1 MSSREPLWYC
11 HEVLAAL
18 CHHSLLIP
26 PQCNAEMRP
35 LMVPDPVCASCHGTF
50 VEKMENPTDDP
61 REFHRQGVP
70 DPGGEDFPLGL
81 ETFLFALQGLAD
93 RGAAEARTP
102 TRAPEHRSTSP
113 RVTRTF
119 EFRSGS
125 GPTRSVRLGGPLGP
139 HPLGGEDPDQ
149 PTMADFLQRRPGE
162 GAVPGITGPIMARYL
177 MALLGREH
185 LTEMFARGMAD
196 GPQSGRMGDYVFN
209 QEALDQIITQL
220 MENSNSSRPVPAT
233 EEIIENLPREV
244 LELGSP
250 MLEKDC
256 AVCKD
261 QFKLETED
269 PDEQIIVT
277 LPCKHPF
284 HEPCILPWLKS
295 SGTCPVCRH
304 ALVPQP
310 EHHGPPPA
318 GPSAGPNTRR
328 GPPSPVAPGPSGAL
342 LQSLFGYMGNGSHP
356 SGSGGQS
363 GPGGTSRPRSSSDT
377 TGQSSNHVPGGWDD
391 ELD

>member
-1 MSSREPLWYC
+1 MSENRSREPLWYC
-11 HEVLAAL
+11 HE
-18 CHHSLLIP
+18 
-26 PQCNAEMRP
+26 CNAEMRP

-61 REFHRQGVP
+61 REFHRQGP
-70 DPGGEDFPLGL
+70 DGSGDEMPLGL
-81 ETFLFALQGLAD
+81 ETFLLALQSMGPD
-93 RGAAEARTP
+93 RGAAGPPRGS
-102 TRAPEHRSTSP
+102 TRSPDQLSSGP

-119 EFRSGS
+119 ELRTSTGG
-125 GPTRSVRLGGPLGP
+125 GPTRTIRIGTPLASNPLGT
-139 HPLGGEDPDQ
+139 EDPDQ
-149 PTMADFLQRRPGE
+149 PTMADFMQRRTGE
-162 GAVPGITGPIMARYL
+162 GGAGGITGPLMAQYL

-185 LTEMFARGMAD
+185 LTDMFARGMSD
-196 GPQSGRMGDYVFN
+196 GPQPGRMGDYVFN

-220 MENSNSSRPVPAT
+220 METSNSSRPVPAT
-233 EEIIENLPREV
+233 DEIIENLPREV
-244 LELGSP
+244 LEVGSET
-250 MLEKDC
+250 LEKDC

-261 QFKLETED
+261 QFRLDTED
-269 PDEQIIVT
+269 PDEQIVVT

-318 GPSAGPNTRR
+318 GDSDGPRR
-328 GPPSPVAPGPSGAL
+328 RAPTASPGPGTGGAL
-342 LQSLFGYMGNGSHP
+342 LQSLFGYMGSGNPPSGGSGP
-356 SGSGGQS
+356 SGSGA
-363 GPGGTSRPRSSSDT
+363 PGTTRRRSNSDT
-377 TGQSSNHVPGGWDD
+377 TGQSSNHVPGGWEE

>member
-11 HEVLAAL
+11 HE
-18 CHHSLLIP
+18 
-26 PQCNAEMRP
+26 CNAEMRP
-35 LMVPDPVCASCHGTF
+35 LMF

-61 REFHRQGVP
+61 REFHRQGAP
-70 DPGGEDFPLGL
+70 DPGGEDLPLGL
-81 ETFLFALQGLAD
+81 ETFLFALQGMAE
-93 RGAAEARTP
+93 RGAAETRTP
-102 TRAPEHRSTSP
+102 TRAPEQRFNGP

-125 GPTRSVRLGGPLGP
+125 GPTRSVRLGSPLGP
-139 HPLGGEDPDQ
+139 NPLGGENPDQ
-149 PTMADFLQRRPGE
+149 PTMADFMQRRPDG
-162 GAVPGITGPIMARYL
+162 GAPGITGPIMARYL

-185 LTEMFARGMAD
+185 LTEMFARGMTD

-220 MENSNSSRPVPAT
+220 METSNSGRPVPAT
-233 EEIIENLPREV
+233 DEIVEQLPREV

-250 MLEKDC
+250 TLEKDC

-261 QFKLETED
+261 QFKLDTED
-269 PDEQIIVT
+269 PDEQIVVT

-310 EHHGPPPA
+310 EHHAPPPA
-318 GPSAGPNTRR
+318 GTS
-328 GPPSPVAPGPSGAL
+328 SGARPRGTS
-342 LQSLFGYMGNGSHP
+342 SLFGYMGNGNPP
-356 SGSGGQS
+356 SGSS
-363 GPGGTSRPRSSSDT
+363 SRSERDT

-391 ELD
+391 ELDIESIKPKLLDRLMREFRSLN